1 MFCSPSSRIWLMLKE
16 GEKGPRVHFLASV
29 AIFSTWLVMSPRGKS
44 ASRARAAM
52 DPAEAPD
59 TWRGGGGHIMLR
71 HGFYIID
78 LIISSLPSL

>member
-1 MFCSPSSRIWLMLKE
+1 MLKE

-59 TWRGGGGHIMLR
+59 TWRGGADMLHIMLR